1 MNENRAPTR
10 RGGSPRLGA
19 VVATFPIGRAAHHRG
34 GTSGKRSLQDA
45 ARRKVDSTQDL

>member
-19 VVATFPIGRAAHHRG
+19 VVATFPTGRAAH
-34 GTSGKRSLQDA
+34 TA
-45 ARRKVDSTQDL
+45 AERPANGPYKMLREEKLTQHKT